1 MSVIKRS
8 EVGSTMIEV
17 LVSVVVVAIG
27 LLGMA
32 SLQLNSVK
40 TSFDSAGQ
48 SQASWLAQE
57 MAERIRSNNS
67 DAAAFYIDAAA
78 NNASCG
84 SAPSVYCGLVNGVGS
99 VDSCTSEQRAVF
111 DVWDVFCNASDDDE
125 LYASA
130 ADMISLSSFSI
141 GCDDSDVTD
150 SNICSSGSLIDI
162 SIEVA
167 GRSVVNE
174 EKKNREVQIY
184 MSL

>member
-1 MSVIKRS
+1 MPVVKRS

-67 DAAAFYIDAAA
+67 DAAEFYIDAAA

-84 SAPSVYCGLVNGVGS
+84 TAPSVYCGLVNGIGS
-99 VDSCTSEQRAVF
+99 VDSCTSQQRAIF
-111 DVWDVFCNASDDDE
+111 DVWDVFCNATEGDE

-130 ADMISLSSFSI
+130 ADMISLSDFSI

-150 SNICSSGSLIDI
+150 SNICSRGSLIAI

-167 GRSVVNE
+167 GRSVVAE
-174 EKKNREVQIY
+174 EKKNRDVQIY